1 MIVLCCVFIVGN
13 LCSSLAPNFAM
24 LLPARVLLGLSL
36 GGFSSV
42 VPIILSELSPSPV
55 RAQMVTRNTLNI
67 VGGQLLAFVV
77 GAVLGSVWEERL
89 DIWRWMNALSLLPAC
104 VLLLGTVLFVPES
117 PRWLISRG
125 QEKQAF
131 LVLCRVRSNA
141 AEAREELAEIEQ
153 NQTECNRG
161 ERLTFRK
168 VLVERWLCKCV
179 LIGLGIALSQQIVG
193 VAAPMYYGTNIL
205 ERSGMDTELAMI
217 VNVSIGIVSVTS
229 MAFGL
234 WMIGHTDRRPMLLVG
249 MVGSSLSHL
258 MIALSSWLMPNG
270 NAKGT
275 VILLLLLLF
284 CAFMQSSITS
294 VTWFMLAE
302 IFPLQIRGTTIG
314 ICSVVVWMTKFTQGL
329 LLPVAMDFLGIPSTF
344 LLLLLFT
351 ALSTAF
357 VWLFLPETRGACVVQ
372 QNQNK
377 MPTGEYEK
385 SMGGNNK
392 KQQPREEEG
401 SILSKFGTLTKRK
414 KSVPP
419 ADASAEE
426 PERKDEDEAELVEKL
441 GKDAIDSCLILP
453 QPDLRNLEDGQSLRT
468 LTIESRDDTKVQE
481 ICQLLLCWL
490 NDELAEERIVV
501 RNLQEDIYDGQV
513 IQKLVEKLAQVKIE
527 VPEVSQSEE
536 GQKQKWRIIVD
547 ALNRTLHEAGGGSS
561 INQPGGQP
569 KWTAEMIHAKDI
581 VAILHLLVTLALHY
595 RAPIR
600 FPNNV
605 NVQVLIYTRHGKQI
619 SKSIVTE
626 QLTTKQ
632 TELAPKGERDAFDTL
647 FDYGPDKLQHVK
659 NSLVAFCNKHLN
671 KINLEVTDLET
682 QFQDGVFLILL
693 MGLLEG
699 YFVPLYK
706 FHLQVNNNEE
716 KLKNV
721 QFAYFLMDEAGMP
734 KPKCRPADIVNGDL
748 KSTLRVLHAL
758 FTKYKLV

>member
-1 MIVLCCVFIVGN
+1 M
-13 LCSSLAPNFAM
+13 
-24 LLPARVLLGLSL
+24 PA
-36 GGFSSV
+36 
-42 VPIILSELSPSPV
+42 
-55 RAQMVTRNTLNI
+55 
-67 VGGQLLAFVV
+67 
-77 GAVLGSVWEERL
+77 
-89 DIWRWMNALSLLPAC
+89 
-104 VLLLGTVLFVPES
+104 
-117 PRWLISRG
+117 
-125 QEKQAF
+125 
-131 LVLCRVRSNA
+131 
-141 AEAREELAEIEQ
+141 
-153 NQTECNRG
+153 
-161 ERLTFRK
+161 
-168 VLVERWLCKCV
+168 
-179 LIGLGIALSQQIVG
+179 
-193 VAAPMYYGTNIL
+193 
-205 ERSGMDTELAMI
+205 
-217 VNVSIGIVSVTS
+217 
-229 MAFGL
+229 
-234 WMIGHTDRRPMLLVG
+234 
-249 MVGSSLSHL
+249 
-258 MIALSSWLMPNG
+258 
-270 NAKGT
+270 
-275 VILLLLLLF
+275 
-284 CAFMQSSITS
+284 
-294 VTWFMLAE
+294 
-302 IFPLQIRGTTIG
+302 
-314 ICSVVVWMTKFTQGL
+314 
-329 LLPVAMDFLGIPSTF
+329 
-344 LLLLLFT
+344 
-351 ALSTAF
+351 
-357 VWLFLPETRGACVVQ
+357 
-372 QNQNK
+372 
-377 MPTGEYEK
+377 GEYEK
-385 SMGGNNK
+385 GTLGSNSK
-392 KQQPREEEG
+392 KQQQREEEG

-419 ADASAEE
+419 AGEGPAEE
-426 PERKDEDEAELVEKL
+426 TERKDEDEAEIVEKM

-453 QPDLRNLEDGQSLRT
+453 QPDLRHLEDGQSLRT
-468 LTIESRDDTKVQE
+468 LTIESRDDPKVQE
-481 ICQLLLCWL
+481 ICQLLLYWL
-490 NDELAEERIVV
+490 NEELAEERIVV

-513 IQKLVEKLAQVKIE
+513 IQKLTEKLAQVKIE

-547 ALNRTLHEAGGGSS
+547 ALNRTLHEGGGGQS

-581 VAILHLLVTLALHY
+581 VAILHLLITLALHY

-706 FHLQVNNNEE
+706 FHLQVNNNDE

-721 QFAYFLMDEAGMP
+721 QFAYFLMEEAGMA

-758 FTKYKLV
+758 FTKYKHV